1 VSVPIAIEVT
11 IKQHSSTDALA
22 DNVDAIH
29 NMPISLQIVG
39 RRLEEEKVL
48 WMTDKILEAL

>member
-1 VSVPIAIEVT
+1 MIEVT
-11 IKQHSSTDALA
+11 VNEHSNTNALA
-22 DNVDAIH
+22 DNVDAIN